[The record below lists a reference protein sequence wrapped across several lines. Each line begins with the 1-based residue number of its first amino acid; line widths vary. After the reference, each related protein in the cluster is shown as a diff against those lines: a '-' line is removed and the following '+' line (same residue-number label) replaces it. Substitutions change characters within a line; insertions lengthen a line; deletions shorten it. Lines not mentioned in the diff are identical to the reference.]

1 MRDTVK
7 TETLAGGLKNV
18 LLVARREYLERVRA
32 KSFVVMTVLIPLLM
46 GGALGAMY
54 LMNRHLGSAQHLA
67 VITDQ
72 PRFAADLQ
80 TELAD
85 SHGLS
90 KPVVDTYAL
99 SEPGIRERL
108 DGELRAKG
116 SALDG
121 YLVEIPGGVAGG
133 RPSFQWI
140 PRVQS
145 DVVTRGRVADA
156 VRGALTR
163 EKLVGSGMSTAEIS
177 ALLAPIDLSAGDGTN
192 NRAGAAVASAWGMYF
207 LMYFVI
213 LFYGMNVA
221 RSIIEEKTS
230 RIFEVLLATVRPSE
244 MLAGKV
250 IGVGAVGLSQVGIWI
265 AVATVALKSQS
276 FGQDL
281 HILPSPGQTV
291 LFVLF
296 FILGYVLYSSIAS
309 ALGAM
314 TNSEQELQQLQI
326 FLMLPLIFS
335 SLIIF
340 NVITN
345 PDGPIARVFSF
356 VPFTAPLI
364 MYTRV
369 IVGKP
374 DTLAVVGSLAGLLLT
389 IAVVLWIAS
398 RIYRVGILMYG
409 KKPNLPEIMRWLR
422 YS

>member
-1 MRDTVK
+1 MPK
-7 TETLAGGLKNV
+7 ETLADGLRNV
-18 LLVARREYLERVRA
+18 FLVARREYLERVRA
-32 KSFVVMTVLIPLLM
+32 KSFIVMTVLIPLLM

-54 LMNRHLGSAQHLA
+54 LTNRHLGSAQHLA
-67 VITDQ
+67 VITNQ
-72 PRFAADLQ
+72 PAFAADLQ

-85 SHGLS
+85 SHGLN
-90 KPVVDTYAL
+90 KPVVDAYSL
-99 SEPGIRERL
+99 QQQGIREQL
-108 DGELRAKG
+108 DDQLKTKD
-116 SALDG
+116 SHLDG
-121 YLVEIPGGVAGG
+121 YLVEVPGMGPAV
-133 RPSFQWI
+133 RPSFEWV

-145 DVVTRGRVADA
+145 DMVTRSRVADA

-163 EKLVGSGMSTAEIS
+163 ERLIGSGMSTSEIT
-177 ALLAPIDLSAGDGTN
+177 ALLAPIDLSAGNAKDDH
-192 NRAGAAVASAWGMYF
+192 AGAAVASAWGMYF

-250 IGVGAVGLSQVGIWI
+250 IGVGSVGLTQIGIWI
-265 AVATVALKSQS
+265 AVATIALKSQA

-281 HILPSPGQTV
+281 HILPSAGQTA

-340 NVITN
+340 NVIKN

-369 IVGKP
+369 ILGKP
-374 DTLAVVGSLAGLLLT
+374 EALAVTLSLAGLIIT
-389 IAVVLWIAS
+389 IAIVLWLAS

-409 KKPNLPEIMRWLR
+409 KKPNLPEILRWLR

>member
-1 MRDTVK
+1 MPK
-7 TETLAGGLKNV
+7 ETLADGLRNV

-32 KSFVVMTVLIPLLM
+32 KSFIVMTVLIPLLM

-54 LMNRHLGSAQHLA
+54 LMNRNLGSAQHLA
-67 VITDQ
+67 VITNQ
-72 PRFAADLQ
+72 PDFATDLQ

-85 SHGLS
+85 SHGLN
-90 KPVVDTYAL
+90 KPTVEAYPL
-99 SEPGIRERL
+99 HEEGIREHL
-108 DGELRAKG
+108 DGELKSKG
-116 SALDG
+116 SHLDG
-121 YLVEIPGGVAGG
+121 YLIEIPGAGPAA
-133 RPSFQWI
+133 RPSFEWV
-140 PRVQS
+140 PKVQS
-145 DVVTRGRVADA
+145 DVITRSRVADA

-163 EKLVGSGMSTAEIS
+163 EKLITSGMSPSEIT
-177 ALLAPIDLSAGDGTN
+177 ALLAPIDLSAGNQKNDH
-192 NRAGAAVASAWGMYF
+192 AGAAVASAWGMYF

-230 RIFEVLLATVRPSE
+230 RVFEVLLATVRPSE

-250 IGVGAVGLSQVGIWI
+250 IGVGSVGLTQVGIWI
-265 AVATVALKSQS
+265 VVATVALKSQA

-281 HILPSPGQTV
+281 HILPSAGQTA

-296 FILGYVLYSSIAS
+296 FVLGYTLYSSIAS

-345 PDGPIARVFSF
+345 PDGPIAQVFSF

-374 DTLAVVGSLAGLLLT
+374 DALAVTLSLAGLVVT
-389 IAVVLWIAS
+389 IAIVLWLAS

>member
-1 MRDTVK
+1 MPK
-7 TETLAGGLKNV
+7 ETLANGLKNV
-18 LLVARREYLERVRA
+18 ALVARREYLERVRA
-32 KSFVVMTVLIPLLM
+32 KSFIVMTVLIPLLM

-54 LMNRHLGSAQHLA
+54 LMNRNLGSAQHLA

-72 PRFAADLQ
+72 PAFAADLQ
-80 TELAD
+80 TELAG
-85 SHGLS
+85 SHGLN
-90 KPVVDTYAL
+90 KPVVDAYPLHQA
-99 SEPGIRERL
+99 GIRERL
-108 DGELRAKG
+108 DGELKAKD
-116 SALDG
+116 SHLDG
-121 YLVEIPGGVAGG
+121 YLVEVPGTGTAA
-133 RPSFQWI
+133 RPSFEWV

-145 DVVTRGRVADA
+145 DVITRSRVADA

-163 EKLVGSGMSTAEIS
+163 EKLIHSGMSTPEIT
-177 ALLAPIDLSAGDGTN
+177 ALLAPIDLSAGNAKNDHAGT
-192 NRAGAAVASAWGMYF
+192 AVASAWGMYF

-250 IGVGAVGLSQVGIWI
+250 IGVGSVGLTQVGIWI
-265 AVATVALKSQS
+265 VVATVALKSQA

-281 HILPSPGQTV
+281 HILPSAGQTA

-296 FILGYVLYSSIAS
+296 FVLGYTLYSSIAS

-345 PDGPIARVFSF
+345 PDGPIAQVFSF

-369 IVGKP
+369 LVGKP
-374 DTLAVVGSLAGLLLT
+374 DALAVTLSLAGLAIT
-389 IAVVLWIAS
+389 IAIVLWVAS